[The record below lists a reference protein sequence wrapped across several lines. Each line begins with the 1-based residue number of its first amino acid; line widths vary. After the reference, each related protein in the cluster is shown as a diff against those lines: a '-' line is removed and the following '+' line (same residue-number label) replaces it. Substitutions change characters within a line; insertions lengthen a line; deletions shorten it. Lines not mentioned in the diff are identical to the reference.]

1 MVLRL
6 SVKYRFPNSIFVGQ
20 DSLKMELLT
29 NWVLTKWQGLSCENQ
44 SLYRPN
50 VFQSNVFRAKVAELD
65 KCSVLSSAKQLLF
78 LIGTI
83 ISFIRKK
90 YQSRPLQKYFCFCI
104 VVSKVVRHCQS
115 LPPKTNICGQ
125 GMPGLLLKPCFD
137 WQSFYCE
144 NDSGNST

>member
-6 SVKYRFPNSIFVGQ
+6 SVKYKFPYSIFVGQ

-29 NWVLTKWQGLSCENQ
+29 NWLLTKWQGLSYENQ

-50 VFQSNVFRAKVAELD
+50 VFQSNIFRAKVAEPD

-83 ISFIRKK
+83 ISFVRKK
-90 YQSRPLQKYFCFCI
+90 YQSRPQLKIF
-104 VVSKVVRHCQS
+104 
-115 LPPKTNICGQ
+115 
-125 GMPGLLLKPCFD
+125 LLLYRCKQDCSSLSVTSTQDQYLWARYARPTSYAMFRLAKFLLWK
-137 WQSFYCE
+137 WQRQ
-144 NDSGNST
+144 